1 MYTTHEHQSLYDTT
15 RKFVE
20 SELNPHVKEWEEAG
34 IWPAREILKKMGD
47 LGLLGIAKPEEVGGL
62 GLDYSYQVA
71 FAEALGHCDCGG
83 LPMAIGVQTDMAT
96 PALARFGSD
105 YLKEN
110 YPEAG
115 RGRRHGRRDRRQ
127 RSRCRFRCRRHQDRG
142 APGR

>member
-96 PALARFGSD
+96 PAL
-105 YLKEN
+105 
-110 YPEAG
+110 
-115 RGRRHGRRDRRQ
+115 
-127 RSRCRFRCRRHQDRG
+127 
-142 APGR
+142 